1 MDDPGP
7 NFILAQ
13 VQNLTQTDAD
23 TGVLSV
29 VFKIV
34 LLLVLI
40 LVNAYFAMAEIAV
53 ISLNDAKMEKMAE
66 DGNKKAKLVLKLTKN
81 PTRFLSTIQIGI
93 TLAGF
98 LTSASAAT
106 SFAEML
112 TDAVTSRFDVPESV
126 ISPIAV
132 VLITLI
138 MSYFSLV
145 LGELVPKRIGMQIPE
160 KVAFMV
166 AKPLLFISKVT
177 GPFVRFLSFST
188 NTVVRIFGFDPNAN
202 EESVTEE
209 EIRMMVDVGGE
220 KGVIEDDQKEMIN
233 NIFEFDD
240 IDAGDVMTHRTDVI
254 ATDVNDTTVDDFIQL
269 AIENGRSRI
278 PLYEEEIDNIV
289 GIVYVKDLLK
299 YIGKQMPAKKLLR
312 DIMREPYFVPETKSC
327 GELFKEMRAS
337 RLQMAV
343 VVDEYGGTA
352 GIVTIED
359 IVEAVMGNIQDEY
372 DHEDEEISKIDDNT
386 FTVDGTIDI
395 EEIDEL
401 IGKELPEGDYETL
414 AGYVIDELQCI
425 PKDGEMNEVVFENVK
440 FTVLSVE
447 DRRKMLSLREV
458 IDSNCFTVDKIKS
471 AIESFCLRKCILS
484 EYPKLCMTGIEI
496 SGDFTHAQKEWI
508 KEQIRKIMPAHL
520 FLNISFNGYA
530 WEYCDSKNNT
540 FSYIDNLDYTWET
553 IDNLL

>member
-13 VQNLTQTDAD
+13 AQNLIENDAD

-66 DGNKKAKLVLKLTKN
+66 DGNKKARLVLKLTKN

-112 TDAVTSRFDVPESV
+112 TNAVTSKFGAQYESIV
-126 ISPIAV
+126 SPVAV

-188 NTVVRIFGFDPNAN
+188 NLIVKILGFDPNAD

-240 IDAGDVMTHRTDVI
+240 IDAGDVMTHRTDVV
-254 ATDVNDTTVDDFIQL
+254 AADVSDINVDDFIQL

-278 PLYEEEIDNIV
+278 PLYEEDIDNIV

-299 YIGKQMPAKKLLR
+299 YIGKQVPAENLLH
-312 DIMREPYFVPETKSC
+312 DIMREPYFVPESKAC
-327 GELFKEMRAS
+327 GELFKEMRAR

-386 FTVDGTIDI
+386 FTVDGTIDF
-395 EEIDEL
+395 EEVEEL

-447 DRRKMLSLREV
+447 DRRIE
-458 IDSNCFTVDKIKS
+458 KIKV
-471 AIESFCLRKCILS
+471 
-484 EYPKLCMTGIEI
+484 EI
-496 SGDFTHAQKEWI
+496 FPEPENDGDEEDEDK
-508 KEQIRKIMPAHL
+508 
-520 FLNISFNGYA
+520 
-530 WEYCDSKNNT
+530 
-540 FSYIDNLDYTWET
+540 
-553 IDNLL
+553 